1 MLVKDQKPPED
12 ILAADLK
19 NVPRMKKKCHWICKL
34 QATVDLGNAIS

>member
-19 NVPRMKKKCHWICKL
+19 NVPRMKKKMSLDMQVIGHC
-34 QATVDLGNAIS
+34 